1 MVGRG
6 GVSPDR
12 KLEQSSG
19 VKVVQQIISSIV
31 QFLQQGIAAI
41 FRFLEL
47 IWTWSFGQIIAVFQ
61 SDWKALP
68 VWKIVLLIAV
78 MAVIAYVLY
87 KAVTVLWEA
96 AVAVFG
102 AFVALLS
109 AFVSV
114 LPYIVAAGLIAFAGG
129 WVIHN
134 VNF

>member
-1 MVGRG
+1 MRRQGLPPWGAAREHRG
-6 GVSPDR
+6 D
-12 KLEQSSG
+12 EI
-19 VKVVQQIISSIV
+19 VQQIISSIV

-41 FRFLEL
+41 FKFLEL
-47 IWTWSFGQIIAVFQ
+47 VWTWSFGEIIAIFQ

-68 VWKIVLLIAV
+68 IWKIVILIAV
-78 MAVIAYVLY
+78 CAVIVYVLY